1 MEPLIFVILS
11 VVLAVWIG
19 VFFGIRRWGPGTLRR
34 SVLCP
39 EKQIPA
45 RVTFLRREGSFGS
58 LKVVDVTACSLFSGA
73 PVTCQKNCMG

>member
-1 MEPLIFVILS
+1 MEPLIIVALS
-11 VVLAVWIG
+11 VVSAAWIG

-39 EKQIPA
+39 EKQLPA

-58 LKVVDVTACSLFSGA
+58 LKVVDVTECSLFSGA
-73 PVTCQKNCMG
+73 PITCHKNCMQ

>member
-1 MEPLIFVILS
+1 MEPLIIIVLS

-39 EKQIPA
+39 EKQVPA
-45 RVTFLRREGSFGS
+45 RVTLLRREGSFGS
-58 LKVVDVTACSLFSGA
+58 LKVVDVTSCSLFSGA
-73 PVTCQKNCMG
+73 PVTCQKNCIG